1 MYTTKT
7 SMLQKLAD
15 NDNIGWQEF
24 YDIYF
29 KLIHSIALKSGVPS
43 ADADDI
49 SQAVMLGVFN
59 NGEFRYSKDKHGLFR
74 TWLGGIIRHK
84 ISDYFKR
91 NCPRTENLPEPELV
105 NLSFEKIFLDEYRQ
119 HILDLAIAE
128 LHRRVTP
135 EVFETFELCC
145 IRNLPDKEVA
155 SILDEKPNTVTIRK
169 KRCLECLR
177 SIIKQFNNAD
187 PGLEL
192 PLS

>member
-1 MYTTKT
+1 MYTTRT
-7 SMLQKLAD
+7 TILQKLND
-15 NDNIGWQEF
+15 NDDIGWQEF
-24 YDIYF
+24 YDCYCN
-29 KLIHSIALKSGVPS
+29 LIRCTALKSGVPS
-43 ADADDI
+43 ADIDDI
-49 SQAVMLGVFN
+49 IQDVMLGIFN
-59 NGEFRYSKDKHGLFR
+59 NGIFNYSKEKHGLFR
-74 TWLGGIIRHK
+74 TYIGGIIRHK
-84 ISDYFKR
+84 VCDYFRK
-91 NCPRTENLPEPELV
+91 NHPGPCNFYQEETISGE
-105 NLSFEKIFLDEYRQ
+105 FEIAFDEEYRK
-119 HILDLAIAE
+119 HLISLAVEE
-128 LHRRVTP
+128 LRKRVTP